1 MDGNIFC
8 KYIDVADKNDFESA
22 FSHIFSILK
31 EGNMLTIPVWKYF
44 TLPQVTEIQIKNT
57 ILPKIEWYKKVQ

>member
-31 EGNMLTIPVWKYF
+31 EGNMLTIPMWKYF
-44 TLPQVTEIQIKNT
+44 TLSQVTEIQIKNT